1 MASSNSGWFSK
12 VLAVAVAG
20 SLVSTSALPL
30 SLAQGK
36 PAKPAPAG
44 KPAPAKPAAKP
55 PAAKPEVKP
64 APAPKPAG
72 AGATGPDQKTR
83 DAARKAYS
91 DGEKAYAAGEYAKAE
106 ENFKKADE
114 ILPSPHAEYWIAM
127 SIDKQG
133 RADDAAAAF
142 EKLLANPD
150 VAKLGDEKNEQ
161 VKARLAELKG
171 KQVGELNI
179 VTSPTGASV
188 SVDGQA
194 QAGETPMILKL
205 APGAHKIT
213 ITNPG
218 YEKQELSVDVAAGQ
232 RSEKNV
238 ELKPAEL
245 TPPATATP
253 APAAPAPAPPAE
265 PAKPAEPRSK
275 VPAYVTLGI
284 AGAGAL
290 VGTYFGIQALSAK
303 KDFNDD
309 PTTDNADK
317 VERNALIADMAF
329 GVAIT
334 LGVTGVVL
342 LTSSDSAEA
351 PKEKAMKRKAL
362 RNAFHVAPVLG
373 PTGGGAA
380 ARFTF

>member
-72 AGATGPDQKTR
+72 AGAKGPDQKTR